1 MGNLLLVTDPT
12 DAIFAGVKVFRLNRW
27 TLVIALIVVAAC
39 ERIENSLQIQVRD
52 YNERLMRVLDESV
65 EQPAMSSAMPRL
77 PRVRDLTM
85 TLETGSV
92 NPIEYLQLG
101 DCELQNLIAKRN
113 SSLGKLALPSQRLV
127 YELKFLRLSG
137 DCQAQLKDQELR
149 AYLQQVTEK
158 KRELLPSL
166 IWQATLGSKEFRELW
181 KYRSLSEL
189 PPLDPQ
195 LELALSR
202 LNNDIDAWLAGDY
215 RVDSA
220 RLEAQLSIIRWGN
233 AGEHLS
239 QWMVFND
246 ELAMGTAILNS
257 RLARRPLCFKDMKT
271 KVADRFH
278 AVVRQFLIGSIQ
290 PLVARL
296 NRDHY
301 SLFPLLRSL
310 EGKLSIGEPSA
321 YTAWREQRDLLLDRS
336 VFALSRHVRSLEPLL
351 KQCGYLPAG

>member
-1 MGNLLLVTDPT
+1 MKIIQLKFSW
-12 DAIFAGVKVFRLNRW
+12 AA
-27 TLVIALIVVAAC
+27 IALIAVAAC
-39 ERIENSLQIQVRD
+39 APIENSLQIQVRD

-65 EQPAMSSAMPRL
+65 AQPAMSSSLPRL
-77 PRVRDLTM
+77 PRVRDLVM

-127 YELKFLRLSG
+127 YELNFLRLSG
-137 DCQAQLKDQELR
+137 DCQAQLNDQELS
-149 AYLQQVTEK
+149 AYLQEVTEK

-181 KYRSLSEL
+181 KYRKLSEL
-189 PPLDPQ
+189 PALDPQ
-195 LELALSR
+195 VELTLSR
-202 LNNDIDAWLAGDY
+202 LNNYIDAWLAGDY

-239 QWMVFND
+239 QWMIFSD

-257 RLARRPLCFKDMKT
+257 RLAKQPLCFKDMKT

-278 AVVRQFLIGSIQ
+278 TLVRQFLIGSIQ
-290 PLVARL
+290 PQVARL

-321 YTAWREQRDLLLDRS
+321 YTAWREQRDLLLDHS
-336 VFALSRHVRSLEPLL
+336 VSALSRHVRSLEPLL